1 MLLLKCNRFG
11 FLHYVYPI
19 YYFLIITIACYKLHF
34 TICQFN
40 CVCSP
45 CLPWPL
51 AAYTLKKRAC
61 TSTRKSK
68 KVILRTEL
76 PSKHKAKN
84 KTYSKLVIMHQSFT
98 TWVFLETIT
107 LFGLLFFFLA
117 MPCEL
122 RDLSFLNGNWT
133 QAPAVKALSID
144 HWTSREFLETDI
156 LNRLTVIPRKSQ

>member
-11 FLHYVYPI
+11 FLHYVYPT

-84 KTYSKLVIMHQSFT
+84 KTYSKLVIIHQSFT

-107 LFGLLFFFLA
+107 LFGLLFFFFFFFG
-117 MPCEL
+117 PCHANWGILVSWTGTEPRHQQWKHWVL
-122 RDLSFLNGNWT
+122 ITGHPGNSWKLIFL
-133 QAPAVKALSID
+133 
-144 HWTSREFLETDI
+144 TDW
-156 LNRLTVIPRKSQ
+156 Q